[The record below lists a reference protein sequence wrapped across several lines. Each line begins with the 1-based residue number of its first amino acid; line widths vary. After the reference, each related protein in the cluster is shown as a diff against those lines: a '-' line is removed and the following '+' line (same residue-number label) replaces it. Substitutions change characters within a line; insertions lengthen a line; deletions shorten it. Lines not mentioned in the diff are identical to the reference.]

1 MRFLLTVL
9 LIVTFVAFPY
19 KVRDKWLDARRQVFP
34 LLIIKQNVT
43 WEPLRSIGVS
53 MRQKISNCF
62 RSIGGAT
69 AYARIAGF
77 ISTIRKMKWNII
89 QNIESVL
96 QGTFQWA
103 T

>member
-1 MRFLLTVL
+1 MHLLAPATRFESGVPFTNNQAERDLR
-9 LIVTFVAFPY
+9 AA
-19 KVRDKWLDARRQVFP
+19 KVK
-34 LLIIKQNVT
+34 
-43 WEPLRSIGVS
+43 
-53 MRQKISNCF
+53 QKISNCF

-77 ISTIRKMKWNII
+77 ISTIRKMNQNII

-96 QGTFQWA
+96 QGSFQWA

>member
-1 MRFLLTVL
+1 LLL
-9 LIVTFVAFPY
+9 LALATQFESGVPFTNNQAERDLRAA
-19 KVRDKWLDARRQVFP
+19 KVK
-34 LLIIKQNVT
+34 
-43 WEPLRSIGVS
+43 
-53 MRQKISNCF
+53 QKISNCF

-69 AYARIAGF
+69 AYASIAEF
-77 ISTIRKMKWNII
+77 ISTIRKMNKNII